1 MSDWRNTVPMI
12 VNKTR
17 FQLYATKYDDLE
29 KVKQVFQEHDR
40 NQDGNLDKLELS
52 LLMKKIGIFLST
64 QELTAVYSVFDLNK
78 DGRVNFPE
86 FVQTLRVGIADR
98 RTL

>member
-1 MSDWRNTVPMI
+1 MPMI

-29 KVKQVFQEHDR
+29 KVKQLFQEHDR
-40 NQDGNLDKLELS
+40 NNNGNLDKHELS

-64 QELTAVYSVFDLNK
+64 QELTAVYAVFDLNK

-86 FVQTLRVGIADR
+86 FVQTLRVSLADQ
-98 RTL
+98 RTP